1 MYFKNKKIG
10 FKNIRIHIILIIT
23 FIILLIPVVLMIS
36 TSLKQGGFSNYIT
49 VSSDTRIPRSLLNSL
64 IISVPS
70 VIIVVFISSLTAF
83 ALSKLKIIAKGVIF
97 SIFLAGLMIPVS
109 AIIVQLFI
117 MIVKFRLVN
126 NYLSVILPV
135 SALVMP
141 FGLLVLKNYMDDIPN
156 EIIEAALIDGCT
168 PFAIYMKIMFPLSLP
183 AVASV
188 TIFTFLASWNEFLM
202 PLLFLRKQSLMPAT
216 VIPTLYMGDLF
227 GSVSLWMT
235 SFVMLTL
242 PVLVLYLIFQRYF
255 IKGLTAGAIK

>member
-1 MYFKNKKIG
+1 
-10 FKNIRIHIILIIT
+10 
-23 FIILLIPVVLMIS
+23 
-36 TSLKQGGFSNYIT
+36 
-49 VSSDTRIPRSLLNSL
+49 
-64 IISVPS
+64 
-70 VIIVVFISSLTAF
+70 
-83 ALSKLKIIAKGVIF
+83 
-97 SIFLAGLMIPVS
+97 
-109 AIIVQLFI
+109 
-117 MIVKFRLVN
+117 
-126 NYLSVILPV
+126 VILPV

>member
-1 MYFKNKKIG
+1 MYFKGEKIG
-10 FKNIRIHIILIIT
+10 FKNIRIYIILIIT
-23 FIILLIPVVLMIS
+23 SIILLIPIGLMIS

-49 VSSDTRIPRSLLNSL
+49 VFSNPRIPRSLLNSL

-70 VIIVVFISSLTAF
+70 IIIVIFISSLTAF
-83 ALSKLKIIAKGVIF
+83 ALSKLKIIAKGAIF

-117 MIVKFRLVN
+117 MIVKFKLLN

-156 EIIEAALIDGCT
+156 EIIDAALIDGCT
-168 PFAIYMKIMFPLSLP
+168 PFAIYMKIVLPLSMP
-183 AVASV
+183 AVAAV

-202 PLLFLRKQSLMPAT
+202 PLIFLQKQSLMPAT
-216 VIPTLYMGDLF
+216 VIPKLYMGDIY

-235 SFVMLTL
+235 SFVVLTL
-242 PVLVLYLIFQRYF
+242 PVLILYIIFQRYF